1 MKTEMASSAPTPP
14 PLRDILE
21 ERLSQ
26 LLVEL
31 ERLFDG
37 QLSSELEQKLGP
49 TVEKAAIEA
58 RDRARQEFADQLNQ
72 GARRIRQSVDMADL
86 TATLLDATA
95 PFAEG
100 AAVFVVANAIARGE
114 RMRGV
119 PDDRARAFRGLE
131 IPLTSA
137 AALSE
142 AAESGDPVTAVTAS
156 SEVSTELAVFA
167 GHGEDGRAF
176 IYPLVVRGRTLALLY
191 TWGAVQGSA
200 LELLAQLAAA
210 VWAVLPAPAELVNVV
225 KGATTETTAWDKLS
239 PEEQQLHLR
248 AQRFARVQV
257 AEMRLY
263 ETDAVQS
270 GRSQRDL
277 YEALRERI
285 DTARN
290 AFRRS
295 FFAPC
300 PSMVDYLHLELVKTL
315 AQDDPDA
322 LGKDYPGPMV

>member
-1 MKTEMASSAPTPP
+1 MAPSAPTPA
-14 PLRDILE
+14 LRDILE

-31 ERLFDG
+31 EGLFDTHLTA
-37 QLSSELEQKLGP
+37 QIEQRLGP
-49 TVEKAAIEA
+49 TVEKAATDA
-58 RDRARQEFADQLNQ
+58 RNRARQEFADQLNL
-72 GARRIRQSVDMADL
+72 GARRIRQSVDLADL
-86 TATLLDATA
+86 TSTLLDAA
-95 PFAEG
+95 ALFADG
-100 AAVFVVANAIARGE
+100 VAIFLVTGQIARGE

-131 IPLTSA
+131 IPFA
-137 AALSE
+137 AATALAE
-142 AAESGDPVTAVTAS
+142 AAESGDPVATVTAPA
-156 SEVSTELAVFA
+156 EVSTELVVFA
-167 GHGEDGRAF
+167 GHGEDGRAY
-176 IYPLVVRGRTLALLY
+176 IYPLVVRGRAQALLY
-191 TWGAVQGSA
+191 AWGMVEGSA
-200 LELLAQLAAA
+200 LELLSQLAAA
-210 VWAVLPAPAELVNVV
+210 VWTILPAPADLVSI
-225 KGATTETTAWDKLS
+225 APTASAQPTAWDKLS
-239 PEEQQLHLR
+239 AEEQQLHLR

-270 GRSQRDL
+270 GRAQRDL

-285 DTARN
+285 DKARD

-295 FFAPC
+295 FFVAS

-322 LGKDYPGPMV
+322 LGKDYPGPLV